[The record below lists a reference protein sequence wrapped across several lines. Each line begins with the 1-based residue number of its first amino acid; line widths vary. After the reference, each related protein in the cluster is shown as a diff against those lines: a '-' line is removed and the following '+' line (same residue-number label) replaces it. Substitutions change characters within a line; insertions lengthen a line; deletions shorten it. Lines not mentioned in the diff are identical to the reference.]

1 MPSVTQ
7 ASELARAKINLALHV
22 TGRRADGYHLLD
34 SLVTFCDTGD
44 RLDISAAA
52 EDRFSISGRFA
63 AALGDPSDN
72 LVLKARD
79 GLRQRLAAAG
89 IITGPVAIHLEKNLP
104 VASGIGGGSAD
115 AAAALHGLMRVWN
128 ADLEPQ
134 EGHALLLSLGA
145 DVPMCFAG
153 RPLAARGIG
162 DQISV
167 LPQMPAMALVLG
179 NPLIGVSTPAIFKAL
194 ERRDNPPVG
203 ALPAATDL
211 GDWIDCLAAL
221 RNDMEPAATML
232 VPEIATLRAMLD
244 AEGALLS
251 RMSGSGA
258 TCFGIFKNGEKAQ
271 TAAAALSSAR
281 PDWYFCATSTVP
293 GGVG

>member
-1 MPSVTQ
+1 MTEMPVVT
-7 ASELARAKINLALHV
+7 EVARAKINLALHV

-34 SLVTFCDTGD
+34 SLVTFCESGD
-44 RLDISAAA
+44 RLDITASD
-52 EDRFSISGRFA
+52 EDRFSVSGPFA
-63 AALGDPSDN
+63 DVLGGPADN

-89 IITGPVAIHLEKNLP
+89 ISTGPVAIHLEKNLP

-115 AAAALHGLMRVWN
+115 AAAALHGLLRIWRTN
-128 ADLEPQ
+128 LEPQ
-134 EGHALLLSLGA
+134 EGKALLLSLGA

-153 RPLAARGIG
+153 TPLAARGIG
-162 DQISV
+162 EDITP
-167 LPQMPAMALVLG
+167 LPQMPAMALVLA

-203 ALPAATDL
+203 VLPASSSLA
-211 GDWIDCLAAL
+211 DWIDCLKRL

-232 VPEIATLRAMLD
+232 VPEIAAARAMLD
-244 AEGALLS
+244 GQGALMS

-258 TCFGIFKNGEKAQ
+258 TCFGIFDSPEKAK
-271 TAAAALSSAR
+271 AAAEALRRQR
-281 PDWYFCATSTVP
+281 PDWYFCATRTISA
-293 GGVG
+293 

>member
-1 MPSVTQ
+1 MTEMPPVTQ
-7 ASELARAKINLALHV
+7 ASEVARAKINLALHV

-34 SLVTFCDTGD
+34 SLVTFCETGD
-44 RLDISAAA
+44 RLEIA
-52 EDRFSISGRFA
+52 EAQENSFSVSGPFS
-63 AALGDPSDN
+63 AALGAPTDN

-115 AAAALHGLMRVWN
+115 AAAALHGLLRVWK

-134 EGHALLLSLGA
+134 EGKALLLSLGA
-145 DVPMCFAG
+145 DVPMCFVG
-153 RPLAARGIG
+153 TPLAARGIG
-162 DQISV
+162 EDITP

-203 ALPAATDL
+203 ALPALSDL
-211 GDWIDCLAAL
+211 GGWIDCLSAL

-258 TCFGIFKNGEKAQ
+258 TCFGIFETIEKAKD
-271 TAAAALSSAR
+271 AAAKLRRQR
-281 PDWYFCATSTVP
+281 PDWYFCATSTMSA
-293 GGVG
+293 

>member
-1 MPSVTQ
+1 MTEMPVVT
-7 ASELARAKINLALHV
+7 EVARAKINLALHV
-22 TGRRADGYHLLD
+22 TGRRDDGYHLLD
-34 SLVTFCDTGD
+34 SLVTFCESGD
-44 RLDISAAA
+44 RLDITASD
-52 EDRFSISGRFA
+52 EDRFSVSGPFA
-63 AALGDPSDN
+63 DVLGAPADN

-115 AAAALHGLMRVWN
+115 AAAALHGLLRAWKT
-128 ADLEPQ
+128 DLEPRTSN
-134 EGHALLLSLGA
+134 ALLLSLGA

-153 RPLAARGIG
+153 TPLAARGIG
-162 DQISV
+162 ENITP
-167 LPQMPAMALVLG
+167 LPQMPAMALVLA

-203 ALPAATDL
+203 ALPASADL
-211 GDWIDCLAAL
+211 ADWIDCLKNL
-221 RNDMEPAATML
+221 RNDMEPAATRL
-232 VPEIATLRAMLD
+232 VPEIAAARAMLD

-258 TCFGIFKNGEKAQ
+258 TCFGIFGSFEKAK
-271 TAAAALSSAR
+271 AAAEALRRQR
-281 PDWYFCATSTVP
+281 PDWYFCATNTMSA
-293 GGVG
+293 